1 MPDYPY
7 DFIKAVTDLINNWEG
22 STYTK
27 ASGDAGCGTKFGIS
41 SKSYPNLDIEKLTR
55 DEAIKLYYYDYWVK
69 TASVAPLLRAKVFN
83 MGVLMGVQTA
93 IILSLGCNTLT
104 DYRCTCKRH
113 FQGIVIKHPEDAKF
127 LEGWTRRA
135 MA

>member
-22 STYTK
+22 GWVNDPDD
-27 ASGDAGCGTKFGIS
+27 SGSETNMGIS
-41 SKSYPNLDIEKLTR
+41 KRSYPNLDIKKLTR
-55 DEAIKLYYYDYWVK
+55 DEAIKIYYYDYWVK

-93 IILSLGCNTLT
+93 IILSVGCNTLT

-127 LEGWTRRA
+127 LKGWIRRA